1 MTRGKAKLLRQLI
14 EQLSA
19 TLTDEIALT
28 SIELFP
34 IWQANKEYS
43 LDSRVQFDNK
53 LYKCVQAH
61 TSQTNL
67 TPNSTQALWTLV
79 SIEEWP
85 EWIQPTGA
93 QDAYKK
99 GAKVSHNGSKWISDV
114 DANTWEPG
122 VFGWTKEE

>member
-61 TSQTNL
+61 TSQTNW
-67 TPNSTQALWTLV
+67 TPNSTPALWTLV
-79 SIEEWP
+79 SIKEWP

-99 GAKVSHNGSKWISDV
+99 GTKVSHNGSKWISDV

>member
-34 IWQANKEYS
+34 IWQANKEYN

-61 TSQTNL
+61 TSQIN
-67 TPNSTQALWTLV
+67 WTLV
-79 SIEEWP
+79 SLEEWP
-85 EWIQPTGA
+85 E
-93 QDAYKK
+93 
-99 GAKVSHNGSKWISDV
+99 WISDV